1 MPTIDEFK
9 NLNPSAFSNYGADR
23 GNINLLISS
32 SVSASIN
39 IPPYILKG
47 MSVPLKSI
55 DGTAIGNAL
64 KEVDK
69 LTFDYAGSTYTSNI
83 VNRTNRGTHF
93 YITVQDLQL
102 NATASEDSAG
112 NPRELSSELVFTPF
126 LTNNFFNSDDNPR
139 QGNSDALKLNSVAM
153 VVDRNSSQFVPTN
166 LDAITS
172 LTAQQAQIQ
181 DCFYTKAGIINARY
195 EGSKTTSGSIS
206 GNDPALGL
214 VVFEASIHP
223 TDADTTTIRNI
234 ADRDVVEVRF
244 NSKRIATGSS
254 FEFQQFPSSSNILFK
269 EEGKAIVRVP
279 NVKVYS
285 IQKDEVYLADENGI
299 VTSVL

>member
-9 NLNPSAFSNYGADR
+9 NLNPSAFSTYGSDR

-32 SVSASIN
+32 SVSASVN
-39 IPPYILKG
+39 LPPYTLKG

-55 DGTAIGNAL
+55 EGIAISNAL

-69 LTFDYAGSTYTSNI
+69 LTFDYAGSTYTTTI

-93 YITVQDLQL
+93 YITVRDLIL
-102 NATASEDSAG
+102 SATASNDDDG

-126 LTNNFFNSDDNPR
+126 LTDNFFNSDNNPR

-153 VVDRNSSQFVPTN
+153 VVDRNSSQFTPTN

-172 LTAQQAQIQ
+172 LTAQPAQVQ
-181 DCFYTKAGIINARY
+181 DCFYTKAGIVNARY
-195 EGSKTTSGSIS
+195 EGSKTNSGSIV

-214 VVFEASIHP
+214 VVFEASLHP
-223 TDADTTTIRNI
+223 TDADVATIRAA
-234 ADRDVVEVRF
+234 ADREVVEVRF
-244 NSKRIATGSS
+244 NSKRILTGSN
-254 FEFQQFPSSSNILFK
+254 FQFQQFPSGSNILFK
-269 EEGKAIVRVP
+269 EEGKAIVRLP
-279 NVKVYS
+279 DVKVYS

-299 VTSVL
+299 ITSVL